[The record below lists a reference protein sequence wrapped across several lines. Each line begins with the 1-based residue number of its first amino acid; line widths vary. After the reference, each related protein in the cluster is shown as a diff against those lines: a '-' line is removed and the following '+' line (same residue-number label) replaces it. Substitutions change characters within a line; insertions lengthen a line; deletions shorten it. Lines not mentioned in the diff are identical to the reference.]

1 MGYNIEFQHH
11 IKNHIILIY
20 IINIKRMM
28 KMKGKIFCLMLI
40 IGVIF
45 SVSSV
50 CAADLNDTQSIPVDD
65 FIQNTQYIQN
75 DINYSDMNSTD
86 NSTDN
91 IAETDN
97 FNNIPKIDLD
107 NIGVLPLEISYY
119 MEPVIIE
126 SPLDNGTN
134 DYCINFNFVKSSNVK
149 NLTLHFE
156 VDGNKQMDVE
166 INGSSNPG
174 PLSFIVVSGQDLANF
189 NNVTVTVS
197 YIINDKIKSSITT
210 FEKSDFESDLNLIL
224 PN

>member
-1 MGYNIEFQHH
+1 MN
-11 IKNHIILIY
+11 
-20 IINIKRMM
+20 
-28 KMKGKIFCLMLI
+28 GKIFCLMLI

-50 CAADLNDTQSIPVDD
+50 CAADLNDTQTIPVDD
-65 FIQNTQYIQN
+65 FIQN

-97 FNNIPKIDLD
+97 FDNIPKIDLN
-107 NIGVLPLEISYY
+107 NIGVLPLEISYD

-126 SPLDNGTN
+126 SPLNNGTN
-134 DYCINFNFVKSSNVK
+134 NYCINFNFVKSSNVK

-166 INGSSNPG
+166 IDGLSNPEH
-174 PLSFIVVSGQDLANF
+174 LSFIVASGQDLANF
-189 NNVTVTVS
+189 NKVTVTVS
-197 YIINDKIKSSITT
+197 YIIKDKIKSSTNT
-210 FEKSDFESDLNLIL
+210 FEKSDFKSDLNLML

>member
-1 MGYNIEFQHH
+1 
-11 IKNHIILIY
+11 
-20 IINIKRMM
+20 MM
-28 KMKGKIFCLMLI
+28 KMNGKIFCLMLI

-75 DINYSDMNSTD
+75 DINYADMNSTD

-91 IAETDN
+91 ITETDN
-97 FNNIPKIDLD
+97 FDNIPKIDLD

-134 DYCINFNFVKSSNVK
+134 DYCINFNFVKSSHVK

-166 INGSSNPG
+166 IDGSSNPG
-174 PLSFIVVSGQDLANF
+174 PLSFIVISGQDLANF
-189 NNVTVTVS
+189 NKVTVTVS
-197 YIINDKIKSSITT
+197 YIINDKIKSSTNT
-210 FEKSDFESDLNLIL
+210 FEKSDFKSDLNLIL